1 VTRRGRWRAGAG
13 VLVVGLLVS
22 ACGIPVNASPAKIPR
37 SEIPFHI
44 LDPTSPPSTTPSP
57 PQVGAREQ
65 IFLVDTTQH
74 VISVVRDVTPPATL
88 TDVLGALLDGPT
100 TAESAAGIQ
109 SFLTGRPADVVA
121 TVAGGIATVNFS
133 TNPFQIVG
141 PDQTLA
147 VAQVVYTAT
156 AQPGVLGVLFEI
168 DGKPI
173 EVPTAAGDQVPG
185 PVTILTYAA
194 QAPVA
199 TAAP

>member
-1 VTRRGRWRAGAG
+1 
-13 VLVVGLLVS
+13 
-22 ACGIPVNASPAKIPR
+22 
-37 SEIPFHI
+37 
-44 LDPTSPPSTTPSP
+44 
-57 PQVGAREQ
+57 
-65 IFLVDTTQH
+65 
-74 VISVVRDVTPPATL
+74 
-88 TDVLGALLDGPT
+88 
-100 TAESAAGIQ
+100 
-109 SFLTGRPADVVA
+109 
-121 TVAGGIATVNFS
+121 
-133 TNPFQIVG
+133 
-141 PDQTLA
+141 